1 MPQMTEQAS
10 TRNRGLLI
18 GMAAVVGLSLIAGVA
33 YLPSAFRELVH
44 TRTFRIV
51 GESMVPALYVDD
63 YVTADTGYYADHP
76 IADGDIIVFR
86 HNGTVLVKRVLAVGG
101 ETIEG
106 RDGKL
111 FRNGTILSEP
121 YLKTHDEPSVQ
132 EEATFAPRLISQDEI
147 FVAGDWRSRS
157 LDSREAAYTP
167 VGRSDVVGKVIYVY
181 LSNHPGQ
188 QGRKF

>member
-1 MPQMTEQAS
+1 
-10 TRNRGLLI
+10 
-18 GMAAVVGLSLIAGVA
+18 MAAVVGLSLIAGVA

-111 FRNGTILSEP
+111 SATAQFCPNPISKPMMNPP
-121 YLKTHDEPSVQ
+121 YRRRRPSLHGSFLR
-132 EEATFAPRLISQDEI
+132 TKYS
-147 FVAGDWRSRS
+147 S
-157 LDSREAAYTP
+157 LAIGVREA
-167 VGRSDVVGKVIYVY
+167 
-181 LSNHPGQ
+181 
-188 QGRKF
+188 